1 MEKNTIAEDV
11 MDDNLDSN
19 KGSQRKP
26 QSAMKQRG
34 MGKLEGFKLKEREK
48 LYVRRAN
55 ELRAK
60 I

>member
-1 MEKNTIAEDV
+1 

-34 MGKLEGFKLKEREK
+34 IGKLEGFKLKEREK